1 MWFGVACTVIVRC
14 QVILHHVGTLRLI
27 YPLVNL
33 GTFSLCALL
42 MLWCIFVNM
51 FLYVC
56 VFNDLDYITRNEIDT
71 LEDHLQAK
79 NFREHLLK

>member
-1 MWFGVACTVIVRC
+1 MWFGVACTVIVHC
-14 QVILHHVGTLRLI
+14 QVILHHLGTLHLI

-42 MLWCIFVNM
+42 MLWCIFVYM
-51 FLYVC
+51 FLYVR
-56 VFNDLDYITRNEIDT
+56 VFNYLDYITRNGTDASEG
-71 LEDHLQAK
+71 HLQAK